1 MPRGFSSE
9 QAPASPGTRRLVDV
23 CYDVGE
29 GDVGAFGMALAQVTV
44 WGIAHYEKRDA
55 FLEAEVLHLDDVR
68 VVKMSDELGP
78 TQEVL
83 LFLRVKKVDLEDFDR
98 VIGVQVDMLTQV
110 DIGEAAR
117 VERGV

>member
-1 MPRGFSSE
+1 MLRRWRG
-9 QAPASPGTRRLVDV
+9 GRGRLRD
-23 CYDVGE
+23 
-29 GDVGAFGMALAQVTV
+29 GAGAGYRV
-44 WGIAHYEKRDA
+44 GIAHYEKRDA

>member
-1 MPRGFSSE
+1 
-9 QAPASPGTRRLVDV
+9 
-23 CYDVGE
+23 
-29 GDVGAFGMALAQVTV
+29 VGAFRMALAQVTV
-44 WGIAHYEKRDA
+44 WGIAHHEKRDA

-68 VVKMSDELGP
+68 VVKMSDELGL